1 MRQWSLQIQPKRRY
15 VQTTNSKHWL
25 RMYPNLTKGIGLE
38 HADQLWVSD
47 ITYIKTQEGTCYVNM
62 VTDAYS
68 KKIMGYTISDNMET
82 QSVIGAYK
90 MALKNK
96 VNKSIETIHH
106 SDRGVQYCSKE
117 YIELS
122 LQNNCK
128 ISMTENGDPYE
139 NALAERMN
147 RTIKEEFGLGA
158 IIKSKLVAK
167 LLMDEAVLLYNEHRP
182 HLSLNYK
189 TPNEVYKK
197 SLTTTCE
204 ARDN

>member
-1 MRQWSLQIQPKRRY
+1 
-15 VQTTNSKHWL
+15 
-25 RMYPNLTKGIGLE
+25 
-38 HADQLWVSD
+38 
-47 ITYIKTQEGTCYVNM
+47 
-62 VTDAYS
+62 
-68 KKIMGYTISDNMET
+68 MGYAISDNMET
-82 QSVIGAYK
+82 QSVIGAYR

-147 RTIKEEFGLGA
+147 RTIKEEFGLGVT
-158 IIKSKLVAK
+158 IKSKLMAK
-167 LLMDEAVLLYNEHRP
+167 LLMDEAVILYNEYRP
-182 HLSLNYK
+182 HLSLNYN

-197 SLTTTCE
+197 SLASACE
-204 ARDN
+204 ARDNEYF